1 MELGTDITF
10 KDRFIG
16 DYVTANYRLPVNL
29 VFHRGSEMRNVLAAN
44 KITLLMDSAIN
55 RDS

>member
-10 KDRFIG
+10 KDRFID